1 MLGWT
6 VPYGIVCAKLDRLE
20 TPAEETVLMNIT
32 TIGLDIAKSIFQVHC
47 VDERGATVMQRKLR
61 RAQVEGFFQRLPPT
75 LVGIEACG
83 SAHYWARRLSAMG
96 HEVRLMPPQYVK
108 PYVKRNKTDAR
119 DAEAICEAVTRPS
132 MRFVPIKSEA
142 AQAARGLHRA
152 RDLLVRQR
160 SQITNNMRGLLAE
173 FGIVAA
179 AGQAGVARLRKALT
193 EDEITVPEPLRGAL
207 LALAQH
213 WEALDAAVAELD
225 RRILA
230 EAKACGVA
238 RRLMAVPGVGPVTAH
253 ALVAGIP
260 APSTFRSGRDFAAW
274 LGLTPRQNSSAERVR
289 SGKVSRAGDGGLRR
303 LLVLGA
309 ASLLRQIRMGRGDK
323 AALHRLEALL
333 ARRPAKVAIVA
344 QAARTARIVWA
355 MLAKNTAYRAAPIAA

>member
-1 MLGWT
+1 
-6 VPYGIVCAKLDRLE
+6 
-20 TPAEETVLMNIT
+20 MNIT

-213 WEALDAAVAELD
+213 WEA
-225 RRILA
+225 
-230 EAKACGVA
+230 
-238 RRLMAVPGVGPVTAH
+238 
-253 ALVAGIP
+253 
-260 APSTFRSGRDFAAW
+260 
-274 LGLTPRQNSSAERVR
+274 
-289 SGKVSRAGDGGLRR
+289 
-303 LLVLGA
+303 
-309 ASLLRQIRMGRGDK
+309 
-323 AALHRLEALL
+323 
-333 ARRPAKVAIVA
+333 
-344 QAARTARIVWA
+344 
-355 MLAKNTAYRAAPIAA
+355 